1 MYGAIDKGH
10 YDVSSYAIMKDDE
23 EAYNQTLAQ
32 EFAYWLIMANLV
44 IPYSCG
50 KSYHSFAPSSDVI
63 VILRCSV
70 DVTSEDS
77 DSN

>member
-1 MYGAIDKGH
+1 M
-10 YDVSSYAIMKDDE
+10 VSVSILVGICE
-23 EAYNQTLAQ
+23 R
-32 EFAYWLIMANLV
+32 ANLV